1 MDNNSFFGFTPS
13 NTFASSS
20 FDLLK
25 DDNDVSNSFIDISAI
40 ANNTLDESYF
50 AMAVDFIKEANKE
63 FTDCKINLYKSIS
76 EASTEAVVLESFS
89 DFFVQIVN
97 IIDKFTKFIIS
108 INDKALATI
117 TSFIKDDKTIKRH
130 EKDYK
135 EFKNTVSIEGYKYT
149 FDPNIPMANA
159 SVYFNQNLFEDLYKR
174 TGDILTVDDMKE
186 VMAAANYE
194 EDYNKF
200 RGAVIGKSESI
211 SGSQFGMELFKIFR
225 NGESNI
231 SNIEFS
237 STEIYDIYKRFKD
250 YKKTL
255 DSTRTNLRNIIK
267 DYENIKS
274 SVRDIS
280 NRNGDLNK
288 SAFIK
293 SMPGDKIKNVS
304 TDGEDYITPD
314 VMYQIDLYTKAKI
327 CQIIEY
333 SNIHTLAFTAK
344 LDALKESF
352 KQDRSVLYTALSK
365 MEVSK

>member
-1 MDNNSFFGFTPS
+1 MNDNSFFGFIPS
-13 NTFASSS
+13 NTFTSTS

-25 DDNDVSNSFIDISAI
+25 DDNNIADSFIDISAI
-40 ANNTLDESYF
+40 ANNSLDESYF
-50 AMAVDFIKEANKE
+50 AMAVDFIKESNKQ
-63 FTDCKINLYKSIS
+63 FTDCKMNLYKSIS
-76 EASTEAVVLESFS
+76 EATTEAVVLESFS
-89 DFFVQIVN
+89 DFFVQVAEV
-97 IIDKFTKFIIS
+97 IDKFSKFIIA

-117 TSFIKDDKTIKRH
+117 TSYIKDDKTIKRH
-130 EKDYK
+130 ENGYK
-135 EFKNTVSIEGYKYT
+135 SFKGTVSIEGYKYT

-174 TGDILTVDDMKE
+174 TGDILTVDDMKD

-200 RGAVIGKSESI
+200 RGAVIGKSSI

-225 NGESNI
+225 NGESDI

-237 STEIYDIYKRFKD
+237 STEVYDIYKRFKD

-255 DSTRTNLRNIIK
+255 DETRANLRNIIK

-274 SVRDIS
+274 SVKSIS

-293 SMPGDKIKNVS
+293 LLPGDKVKDIKTN
-304 TDGEDYITPD
+304 GEDYITPD
-314 VMYQIDLYTKAKI
+314 VMYQIDLYTKAKV

-333 SNIHTLAFTAK
+333 SNIHTLAFSAK

-352 KQDRSVLYTALSK
+352 RQDRSVLYTALSK